1 MMMMI
6 SASSSQHFACIQRRL
21 AAVVQCKFIS
31 HRWMHLFEWKS
42 ACIELALEPFQ
53 FRFSY
58 TFDWTKLICSPF
70 RSRISFS
77 PAPPL
82 SPLPWSMS
90 RHTQEI
96 HSNWFHMKKFIVKN
110 RENEFISVI
119 WFGWHDDIQQ
129 VADNCQFRKHI
140 LNWWCLC
147 GMICRKKCLLET
159 FIFHHFL
166 SFLRLNQ
173 YEKLKLI
180 S

>member
-119 WFGWHDDIQQ
+119 WFGWHDSTTFSRLQ
-129 VADNCQFRKHI
+129 VI
-140 LNWWCLC
+140 VS
-147 GMICRKKCLLET
+147 LENT
-159 FIFHHFL
+159 YWIDDVYAAWSAGRNVF
-166 SFLRLNQ
+166 
-173 YEKLKLI
+173 
-180 S
+180 